1 MCFPK
6 PKDTRLSYKD
16 AFDAVKV
23 GGPRCYKVPSQISA
37 KERQVEVISQEDG
50 TSLVRWHYED
60 GAYSEEYT
68 LRTNLDAGA
77 VPKPDG
83 TGVVVGGHPV
93 TLEFYKRVS
102 PARR

>member
-1 MCFPK
+1 MFTK
-6 PKDTRLSYKD
+6 PKDARLSYKD

-83 TGVVVGGHPV
+83 TGVVVEGFPI
-93 TLEFYKRVS
+93 TLEFYKRVM
-102 PARR
+102 ARRP